1 MTSWTDQHRL
11 GDLIKSVV
19 FEQNLID
26 PKDCNK
32 QRIAALKKS
41 VSIFSA
47 VDNDLFFT
55 VFRRAASENLLAKDL
70 DAVEFV
76 RASSTPA
83 PPQTY
88 QAFAPAAPPAQ
99 TEAKQ
104 ASSAPALLNGKQVDK
119 PNTMLLSSVHARLH
133 VVSPWVDEKQNDRVH
148 VLISMPSGTHILKK
162 AEVVNTDSGS
172 HLSLN
177 WNWPQI
183 MLDPVKM
190 FGHSR
195 FHETIKS
202 NHPKVIAFVRE
213 ADKIW
218 VAANKVAGNDGRPTS
233 QMIIKLPPGEYQ
245 YTPEEISGHPSIN
258 LFSHSFDNIVSVN
271 PSIFC
276 LFDLMLKKPD
286 NGTSFSTMAVL
297 VDDNEC
303 D

>member
-1 MTSWTDQHRL
+1 MPS
-11 GDLIKSVV
+11 
-19 FEQNLID
+19 
-26 PKDCNK
+26 
-32 QRIAALKKS
+32 
-41 VSIFSA
+41 
-47 VDNDLFFT
+47 
-55 VFRRAASENLLAKDL
+55 
-70 DAVEFV
+70 
-76 RASSTPA
+76 
-83 PPQTY
+83 
-88 QAFAPAAPPAQ
+88 
-99 TEAKQ
+99 
-104 ASSAPALLNGKQVDK
+104 
-119 PNTMLLSSVHARLH
+119 SSVHARLH

-172 HLSLN
+172 HLILK

-245 YTPEEISGHPSIN
+245 STPEEISGHPSIN
-258 LFSHSFDNIVSVN
+258 LFSHSFDNTGGTHTT
-271 PSIFC
+271 IFC
-276 LFDLMLKKPD
+276 LFDLMLKKSD
-286 NGTSFSTMAVL
+286 DGTSFSTKAIL